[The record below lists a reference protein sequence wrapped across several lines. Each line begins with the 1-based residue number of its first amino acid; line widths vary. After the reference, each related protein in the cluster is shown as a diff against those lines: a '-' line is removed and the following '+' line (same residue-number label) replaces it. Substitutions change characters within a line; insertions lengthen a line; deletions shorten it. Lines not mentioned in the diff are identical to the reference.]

1 MKIFKKSHDVIEL
14 TTYFVSGL
22 MFTISAILTVSLYM
36 EDGTSLLSIGIFG
49 GMGLTME
56 LAKIIFL
63 VLLGFFILKNQYKIA
78 IITILLS
85 FILISISVYANY
97 TYSRNFDSRK
107 LDRNRTETQ
116 QYKQLAIQ
124 KSKFESDLKYL
135 KSSKSDKENSMKS
148 YDKQI
153 ESQTNQKDS
162 TISKYEDVWSKNNT
176 AKEYNKEIERLQTEK
191 NNLNADIQN
200 INTKIDDNNKLLDST
215 NTKLA
220 STKQY
225 SYKSNKG
232 VNSNVIRILLGVM
245 FEVIAV
251 GLFFIGIL
259 RKNTLLKENQGIQ
272 SPQEIFQSAI
282 NDMII
287 NATLAY
293 TEQIKAQTQLF
304 SPNIKPMINE
314 PINENMRIE
323 IEEPVKQIEEKELIN
338 NHNNLDLKENDIEVD
353 PLDEYLEV
361 EKVNYKFP
369 GKPLAI
375 ENIRKY
381 HNFILKNSKDD
392 IAIGYKKVAE
402 NLGLR
407 ESEAQRIYNKLKEKN
422 YLISSDRKTL
432 IEKKNFNESDFMEVD
447 R

>member
-1 MKIFKKSHDVIEL
+1 MKIFKKSHDVIEYV
-14 TTYFVSGL
+14 TYFVSGL
-22 MFTISAILTVSLYM
+22 MFFISAILTISLYV
-36 EDGTSLLSIGIFG
+36 EDGTNILSIGIFG
-49 GMGLTME
+49 GMGFTME
-56 LAKIIFL
+56 LSKIIFL
-63 VLLGFFILKNQYKIA
+63 VLLGFFILKSQYKIA
-78 IITILLS
+78 IITALLS
-85 FILISISVYANY
+85 IILIIISVYANY

-107 LDRNRTETQ
+107 LDSNKRETQ
-116 QYKQLAIQ
+116 QYRYLASQ
-124 KSKFESDLKYL
+124 KSKLEKDLTDL
-135 KSSKSDKENSMKS
+135 KSSKLDKESSIKS

-153 ESQTNQKDS
+153 ETQTNQKDR

-191 NNLNADIQN
+191 NNLSTEIKNIDI
-200 INTKIDDNNKLLDST
+200 KIDDNNKLLGNI

-251 GLFFIGIL
+251 GLFFIGVL
-259 RKNTLLKENQGIQ
+259 RKNTLLKEKQGIQ

-304 SPNIKPMINE
+304 SQNIKPMINE

-353 PLDEYLEV
+353 DPLDEDLEV

-375 ENIRKY
+375 ENIRAY
-381 HNFILKNSKDD
+381 HNFILENSKDD
-392 IAIGYKKVAE
+392 IAVGYKKVAE

-422 YLISSDRKTL
+422 YLKSSDRKTL
-432 IEKKNFNESDFMEVD
+432 IEKKEFDNNDFLEV
-447 R
+447 

>member
-1 MKIFKKSHDVIEL
+1 MKIFKKSHDVIEI

-22 MFTISAILTVSLYM
+22 MFFISAILTISLYM
-36 EDGTSLLSIGIFG
+36 EDGTSLLSIGIFS
-49 GMGLTME
+49 GMGFTME

-63 VLLGFFILKNQYKIA
+63 VLLGFFILKSQYKIA
-78 IITILLS
+78 SITALLS
-85 FILISISVYANY
+85 IILIIISVYANY

-107 LDRNRTETQ
+107 LDSNKTETQ
-116 QYKQLAIQ
+116 QYKHLASQ
-124 KSKFESDLKYL
+124 KSKLEKDLTDL
-135 KSSKSDKENSMKS
+135 KSSKSDEESSIKS

-153 ESQTNQKDS
+153 ETQTNQKDS
-162 TISKYEDVWSKNNT
+162 TIAKYEDVWSKNNT

-200 INTKIDDNNKLLDST
+200 INTKIDDNNKLLDSI

-225 SYKSNKG
+225 SYKSNIG

-259 RKNTLLKENQGIQ
+259 RKNTLLKEKQGIL

-304 SPNIKPMINE
+304 WYI
-314 PINENMRIE
+314 
-323 IEEPVKQIEEKELIN
+323 
-338 NHNNLDLKENDIEVD
+338 D
-353 PLDEYLEV
+353 
-361 EKVNYKFP
+361 
-369 GKPLAI
+369 
-375 ENIRKY
+375 
-381 HNFILKNSKDD
+381 
-392 IAIGYKKVAE
+392 
-402 NLGLR
+402 
-407 ESEAQRIYNKLKEKN
+407 
-422 YLISSDRKTL
+422 T
-432 IEKKNFNESDFMEVD
+432 
-447 R
+447 

>member
-1 MKIFKKSHDVIEL
+1 
-14 TTYFVSGL
+14 
-22 MFTISAILTVSLYM
+22 
-36 EDGTSLLSIGIFG
+36 
-49 GMGLTME
+49 MGFTME

-63 VLLGFFILKNQYKIA
+63 VLLGFFILKSQYKIA
-78 IITILLS
+78 IITALLS
-85 FILISISVYANY
+85 IILIIISVYANY
-97 TYSRNFDSRK
+97 TYSSNFDSRK
-107 LDRNRTETQ
+107 LDSKKTETQ
-116 QYKQLAIQ
+116 QYRYLASQ
-124 KSKFESDLKYL
+124 KSKLEKDLTDL
-135 KSSKSDKENSMKS
+135 KSSKSDKESSIKS

-153 ESQTNQKDS
+153 ETQTNQKDR

-191 NNLNADIQN
+191 NNLSTEIKN
-200 INTKIDDNNKLLDST
+200 IDTKIDDNNKLLGNI

-259 RKNTLLKENQGIQ
+259 RKNTLLKEKQGIQ

-304 SPNIKPMINE
+304 SQNIKPMINE

-353 PLDEYLEV
+353 HPLDEDLEV

-375 ENIRKY
+375 ENIRAY
-381 HNFILKNSKDD
+381 HNFILENSKDD
-392 IAIGYKKVAE
+392 IAVGYKKVAE

-422 YLISSDRKTL
+422 YLKSSDRKTL
-432 IEKKNFNESDFMEVD
+432 IEKKEFDNNDFLEV
-447 R
+447 